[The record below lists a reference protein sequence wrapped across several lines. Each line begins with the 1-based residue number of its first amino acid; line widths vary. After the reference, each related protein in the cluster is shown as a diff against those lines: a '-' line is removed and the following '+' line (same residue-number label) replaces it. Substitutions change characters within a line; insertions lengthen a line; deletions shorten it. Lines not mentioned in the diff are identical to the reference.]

1 MVALIRD
8 EKEAV
13 APIVTKHT
21 LRGRVEGKSVMFKVV
36 GRSLVFE
43 ASELNDSNSFK
54 RVSTALSSLSPRIKL
69 LHVPSSAQLASRFVK
84 QLLTVWAEPLSL
96 LTGELGSFRLT
107 YTTRKPRP
115 PQYVQ
120 VPRAFIFKRMS
131 INHCLRRGILSD
143 SSRTRY

>member
-54 RVSTALSSLSPRIKL
+54 RVSTK
-69 LHVPSSAQLASRFVK
+69 SADQAP
-84 QLLTVWAEPLSL
+84 A
-96 LTGELGSFRLT
+96 
-107 YTTRKPRP
+107 
-115 PQYVQ
+115 
-120 VPRAFIFKRMS
+120 RAFVGSACQPICQATIDGLGGAFVS
-131 INHCLRRGILSD
+131 ID
-143 SSRTRY
+143 W